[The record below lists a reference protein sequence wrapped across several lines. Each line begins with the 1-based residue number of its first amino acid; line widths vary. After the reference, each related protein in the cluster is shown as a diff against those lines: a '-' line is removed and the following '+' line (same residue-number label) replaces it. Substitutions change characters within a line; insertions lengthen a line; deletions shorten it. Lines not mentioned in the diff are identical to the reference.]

1 MIRRMKT
8 THEERISNASI
19 RSGPSHRPESIQLH
33 LKENNMDRNTVIAAL
48 GFKTT
53 GGSRSAVVEAFK
65 KAAEK
70 GLSVTDIQA
79 VAGNQS
85 KTGDVSRTVASLVSH
100 LRTKENC
107 DILKDDEKYYLI
119 GMNTKDGWVAE
130 PWVETR
136 MSRE

>member
-1 MIRRMKT
+1 
-8 THEERISNASI
+8 
-19 RSGPSHRPESIQLH
+19 
-33 LKENNMDRNTVIAAL
+33 MDRNTVIAAL
-48 GFKTT
+48 GLKTT

-70 GLSVTDIQA
+70 GLSVADITQI
-79 VAGNQS
+79 AGNQS
-85 KTGDVSRTVASLVSH
+85 KTGDTSRTVASLVSR

-119 GMNTKDGWVAE
+119 GMKTKDGWVAE
-130 PWVETR
+130 PWVEKR

>member
-1 MIRRMKT
+1 
-8 THEERISNASI
+8 
-19 RSGPSHRPESIQLH
+19 
-33 LKENNMDRNTVIAAL
+33 MDRNTVIAAL
-48 GFKTT
+48 GLKTT
-53 GGSRSAVVEAFK
+53 GGSRDAVIAAFR

-79 VAGNQS
+79 VAGNTS

-107 DILKDDEKYYLI
+107 DILKDGEKYYMI
-119 GMNTKDGWVAE
+119 GENTKEGWKPE
-130 PWVETR
+130 PWVEAR

>member
-1 MIRRMKT
+1 M
-8 THEERISNASI
+8 ERS
-19 RSGPSHRPESIQLH
+19 
-33 LKENNMDRNTVIAAL
+33 KVVAAL
-48 GFKTT
+48 GLKTT
-53 GGSRSAVVEAFK
+53 GGSRSAVIEAFK
-65 KAAEK
+65 KAGEK

-79 VAGNQS
+79 IAGNQS

-100 LRTKENC
+100 LRTKESC

-119 GMNTKDGWVAE
+119 GMNTQEGWKPE

>member
-1 MIRRMKT
+1 MLWYGDDVVIPSDRGV
-8 THEERISNASI
+8 
-19 RSGPSHRPESIQLH
+19 RSG
-33 LKENNMDRNTVIAAL
+33 
-48 GFKTT
+48 
-53 GGSRSAVVEAFK
+53 
-65 KAAEK
+65 
-70 GLSVTDIQA
+70 
-79 VAGNQS
+79 S

-119 GMNTKDGWVAE
+119 GMKTKDGWVAE

>member
-1 MIRRMKT
+1 
-8 THEERISNASI
+8 
-19 RSGPSHRPESIQLH
+19 
-33 LKENNMDRNTVIAAL
+33 MDRNTVIAAL
-48 GFKTT
+48 GLKTT

-70 GLSVTDIQA
+70 GLSVDEIQA

-100 LRTKENC
+100 LRTKESC
-107 DILKDDEKYYLI
+107 DILKDEKRYYLI
-119 GMNTKDGWVAE
+119 GMKTKDGWVAE
-130 PWVETR
+130 PWVEKR